1 MLETSKR
8 LHKSLVLSLISPVFD
23 IFSPLVLV
31 FVCFCQLFL
40 VRSSQMWWFVSKF
53 LLLKSHCAMS
63 WKWLSAVRSI
73 VTRVI
78 TLELGRSQTCPQ
90 PPTTPQQHMHSAD
103 WRYVET
109 ELFVVDNRSWKLL
122 SFSNLY
128 SADDHEARGYFVEL
142 QTKARD
148 SSCKNLC

>member
-31 FVCFCQLFL
+31 FVFFCQLFL
-40 VRSSQMWWFVSKF
+40 VRSPVPPVVSKL
-53 LLLKSHCAMS
+53 LLLKSHCAVS

-128 SADDHEARGYFVEL
+128 SADDHEARGYFVGL

-148 SSCKNLC
+148 SSCKNIC